1 MIYESYKWSCIS
13 LVTICTV
20 QAFLRIIYF
29 FLLWEK
35 ILEDQQGIFTTGNSM
50 WNDVT
55 VHSTYL
61 SGTCQFWG
69 FETYPLFFFIAELKC
84 LKKKNIYF
92 RERNF

>member
-1 MIYESYKWSCIS
+1 MR
-13 LVTICTV
+13 VTSGHV
-20 QAFLRIIYF
+20 YLLLLSVLFKLFLELCF
-29 FLLWEK
+29 FFIMGK
-35 ILEDQQGIFTTGNSM
+35 NSEDQHGIFTTGNSM

-84 LKKKNIYF
+84 LKKIYIYF

>member
-1 MIYESYKWSCIS
+1 MSYKWSCIYLLLLS
-13 LVTICTV
+13 ALFKL
-20 QAFLRIIYF
+20 FLELCF

-69 FETYPLFFFIAELKC
+69 FETYPLFFFIAELKY
-84 LKKKNIYF
+84 LKKIYLYF

>member
-61 SGTCQFWG
+61 SKIRT
-69 FETYPLFFFIAELKC
+69 T
-84 LKKKNIYF
+84 NIYGNSPEIALMTCTC
-92 RERNF
+92 RICRN